1 MISCLFSV
9 SILLTSIYHTNMFTL
24 TTVKANMEA
33 DEKDRL
39 PEDQLLGQMKSVQET
54 G

>member
-1 MISCLFSV
+1 ML
-9 SILLTSIYHTNMFTL
+9 ILGV
-24 TTVKANMEA
+24 VKANMEA

-39 PEDQLLGQMKSVQET
+39 PEDQLLGQMKSVQEI